1 VLVALVP
8 SGEDGFTERDRED
21 IRRALRL
28 ADSEG
33 GLPFSVYVGPL
44 GDDSRARALT
54 LHGALSDP
62 GHGVLVAVDPG
73 SRRVEVV
80 TGPES
85 KRYLDD
91 RGATLGVLAMTTS
104 LTAGDLAGGIV
115 NGLRTLS
122 EHARHP
128 RVLHLDQP

>member
-1 VLVALVP
+1 VALVP
-8 SGEDGFTERDRED
+8 SGDDVFTERERDD
-21 IRRALRL
+21 ILRAVKL

-54 LHGALSDP
+54 LHGGLPDP
-62 GHGVLVAVDPG
+62 RHGVLAAVDPG
-73 SRRVEVV
+73 TRRVEVV

-91 RGATLGVLAMTTS
+91 RAATLGVLAMTTS
-104 LTAGDLAGGIV
+104 FSAGDLAGGIV
-115 NGLRTLS
+115 NGLRTLA